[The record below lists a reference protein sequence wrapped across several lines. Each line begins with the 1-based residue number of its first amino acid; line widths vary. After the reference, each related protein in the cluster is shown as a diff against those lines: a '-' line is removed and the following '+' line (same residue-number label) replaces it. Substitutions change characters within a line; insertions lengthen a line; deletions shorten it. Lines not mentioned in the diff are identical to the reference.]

1 MACLLRLCAAVKSW
15 LQVVS
20 SSSALIF
27 WLGCSTCS
35 GCWEA
40 TCQYTRQCIGM
51 YPRGLLRCALRGSVT
66 FYKGNLSQI
75 DFLSSLPSADV
86 IIHAATYGQPGK
98 FADFPDETLKLNT
111 LSTFC
116 LLDKLLPGNRFLFL
130 SSSEVYDGLDGAP
143 FTEEQIGTTNTTHP
157 RACYIEGKRCGEAA
171 CNAYRSKGIDAKAVR
186 LSHAYGPG
194 ARNDD
199 RRAMNSFIR
208 MALCEKKITMLDAG
222 LARRS
227 YCYISDAGAMLWRI
241 LLGGREVIYNVGG
254 DYRTTIAE
262 MARGIGNILN
272 VEVIVPEDGSRAM
285 PGAPNEVRVSIA
297 KFEHEFG
304 KLKSTEPDTGL
315 RRTVEW
321 HKAISGLQSLIPER
335 RRWFAEVSIAT
346 AGVSVQLQR
355 FFVRLL
361 NSGVDC
367 QGLEVGESMR
377 KALITGIT
385 GQDGSYLAELL
396 LSKGYVVHGLK
407 RRSSSFNTDR
417 VDPLFE
423 TSNGAASFSSTTE
436 TSPTLDVYRG

>member
-1 MACLLRLCAAVKSW
+1 MIDTHSPTASLKTAIQLLRLDAESALNGLSFEALRGSKVLVTGASGFIGSHLLAGLLHMQRMLGGDLSIYAAVHRNVSPW
-15 LQVVS
+15 LAS
-20 SSSALIF
+20 M
-27 WLGCSTCS
+27 CS
-35 GCWEA
+35 E
-40 TCQYTRQCIGM
+40 
-51 YPRGLLRCALRGSVT
+51 GSVT

-208 MALCEKKITMLDAG
+208 MALCEKKITLLDAG

-321 HKAISGLQSLIPER
+321 HKAISGL
-335 RRWFAEVSIAT
+335 
-346 AGVSVQLQR
+346 
-355 FFVRLL
+355 
-361 NSGVDC
+361 
-367 QGLEVGESMR
+367 ES
-377 KALITGIT
+377 
-385 GQDGSYLAELL
+385 
-396 LSKGYVVHGLK
+396 
-407 RRSSSFNTDR
+407 
-417 VDPLFE
+417 
-423 TSNGAASFSSTTE
+423 
-436 TSPTLDVYRG
+436 